1 MEHSD
6 FFFIGFFLQK
16 VELRCAFR
24 KNPHSKCKVSKMYW
38 RNNLCAR
45 CVTMRLTAYGPF
57 CIHLQAHR
65 SQLSTHSTLSLAHN
79 RVELIYVHLNQTA
92 IMGRKKKTR
101 TDKRITSRKWKTCG
115 TSTLNQAPKSRT
127 HTIENRNRNQR
138 FYARSSRSTPALLH
152 RNIKS
157 RWKWQFLPI
166 LMTAI
171 NGTQEWKNRTEK
183 YVGSYFLL
191 KTENKITPSDIFRE
205 KYMKLLGCFAE
216 QTTRIILYTWNSLR
230 FCCKWKVVVEMTT
243 PMVQC
248 EPQRKYHLCFDVR
261 SLSVVF
267 ENNNTNLLRSVSM
280 LDERMLLCA
289 CNSE

>member
-1 MEHSD
+1 MANSANQRISVNIFHQNAD
-6 FFFIGFFLQK
+6 KNRDRCARKWNIPTFFFIGFFLQK

-115 TSTLNQAPKSRT
+115 TSTLNQAPKSCT

-171 NGTQEWKNRTEK
+171 NGAQEWKVRWILF
-183 YVGSYFLL
+183 SP
-191 KTENKITPSDIFRE
+191 ENWKQNHPFGHFSRKIHEIA
-205 KYMKLLGCFAE
+205 GV
-216 QTTRIILYTWNSLR
+216 
-230 FCCKWKVVVEMTT
+230 FCGA
-243 PMVQC
+243 
-248 EPQRKYHLCFDVR
+248 D
-261 SLSVVF
+261 
-267 ENNNTNLLRSVSM
+267 N
-280 LDERMLLCA
+280 
-289 CNSE
+289 